1 MDEDKDQSTLVR
13 IYERLAV
20 LAEKVNSLH
29 EHKAGA
35 AELNRLDQEI
45 RTGDFR
51 TLQEISGAMS
61 NLRSDIK
68 EWTGNAIN
76 ASETRIMGAIKANQ
90 SWQRNI
96 PVYIALALAVIALL
110 TGNTHLLRL
119 LGGV

>member
-1 MDEDKDQSTLVR
+1 MSDDEDRTLVR

-35 AELNRLDQEI
+35 NELNRLDQEI

-68 EWTGNAIN
+68 EWTGNAIG
-76 ASETRIMGAIKANQ
+76 ASETRLMAAIKSNQ

-96 PVYIALALAVIALL
+96 PVYIALALALIALL
-110 TGNTHLLRL
+110 TGNPHLLRL
-119 LGGV
+119 LSGVS